1 MSAKIIALADHRPAP
16 AGTPREPQSGPAQ
29 VVFLPPPARTLVMS
43 AFADA
48 GATANAGAINA
59 TASVAALGAACRDL
73 ANSLARIREHAQA
86 VRDRMGGVSDGAEAL
101 VSTGTGIVDALRG
114 VVALRPAFAEETAR
128 G

>member
-16 AGTPREPQSGPAQ
+16 TETPREPQCGPAP
-29 VVFLPPPARTLVMS
+29 VVFLPPPACAVVMP
-43 AFADA
+43 AFANADS
-48 GATANAGAINA
+48 TADVGAINA
-59 TASVAALGAACRDL
+59 TASVAALRAAGRDL
-73 ANSLARIREHAQA
+73 ANSLAKIREHAQV

-114 VVALRPAFAEETAR
+114 VVALRPAFAEEPAR